1 VRRNGLTAGVCCED
15 GFSNCRFQDTSEEDT
30 AAAATAFFVGQ
41 GLYPLKGGRNMRLRR
56 INGAVLF
63 MAMCLLVAFGS
74 VQQAQAQ
81 VKYPNRAIDIIVGF
95 VPGGS
100 TDLSTRIMADYLK
113 KKWNVPVNVINKGGG
128 NTIPAALEVYNAKP
142 DGYTLF
148 ADSSSSNASLEIGTK
163 DLPFKVMDRTFIGMH
178 SMLPFVY
185 VVHAPS
191 SYKTFQDLIAEAKK
205 DPEHF
210 TWTSN
215 GGVGFQDITFRQF
228 CKAVGLDVT
237 KTKPIVT
244 RGAAESITLTAGG
257 HVKMGGGSA
266 TSAMASLQAGTI
278 RVLAVTSKERWPE
291 IPNAPTT
298 AELGY
303 PSIDNHQWNGVS
315 GPPKLP
321 APIVDIW
328 EQTMQAMAKDPEVN
342 ARMKSVGTKINY
354 LNSRQVRQ
362 YVEREREE
370 LKVLWGVK

>member
-1 VRRNGLTAGVCCED
+1 MGIIALMT
-15 GFSNCRFQDTSEEDT
+15 
-30 AAAATAFFVGQ
+30 
-41 GLYPLKGGRNMRLRR
+41 
-56 INGAVLF
+56 IGAV
-63 MAMCLLVAFGS
+63 VP
-74 VQQAQAQ
+74 AQAQ
-81 VKYPNRAIDIIVGF
+81 EKYPTRAIDIIVGF

-113 KKWNVPVNVINKGGG
+113 KKWKVPVNVINKGGG

-148 ADSSSSNASLEIGTK
+148 ADSSSSNAALEIGSK

-178 SMLPFVY
+178 SLLPFVF
-185 VVHAPS
+185 VVYAPS
-191 SYKTFQDLIAEAKK
+191 PYKNFQDLIVEAKK

-228 CKAVGLDVT
+228 CKAVGIDVT

-244 RGAAESITLTAGG
+244 RGAAESITLAAGG

-266 TSAMASLQAGTI
+266 TSAKASLQAGTI
-278 RVLAVTSKERWPE
+278 RALAVTSKEKWAE

-298 AELGY
+298 SELGY

-315 GPPKLP
+315 GPPKMPLH
-321 APIVDIW
+321 IVEIW
-328 EQTMQAMAKDPEVN
+328 EKAMQDMAKDPEVN
-342 ARMKSVGTKINY
+342 TRMKSVGTKIHY
-354 LNSRQVRQ
+354 LNSREVRE
-362 YVEREREE
+362 YVERQRAE

>member
-1 VRRNGLTAGVCCED
+1 MWCRRIIL
-15 GFSNCRFQDTSEEDT
+15 
-30 AAAATAFFVGQ
+30 Q
-41 GLYPLKGGRNMRLRR
+41 GLFIG
-56 INGAVLF
+56 IFVLMTIGVVF
-63 MAMCLLVAFGS
+63 T
-74 VQQAQAQ
+74 AQAQ
-81 VKYPNRAIDIIVGF
+81 EKYPTRAIDIIVGF

-113 KKWNVPVNVINKGGG
+113 KKWKVPVNVINKGGG
-128 NTIPAALEVYNAKP
+128 NTIPAALEMYNAKP

-148 ADSSSSNASLEIGTK
+148 ADSSSSNAALEIGTK

-178 SMLPFVY
+178 SLLPFVF

-191 SYKTFQDLIAEAKK
+191 PFQTFQDLIAEAKK

-228 CKAVGLDVT
+228 CKATGVDVT

-244 RGAAESITLTAGG
+244 RGAAESITLAAGG

-266 TSAMASLQAGTI
+266 TSAKASLQAGTI
-278 RVLAVTSKERWPE
+278 RALAVTSKERWPE

-303 PSIDNHQWNGVS
+303 PTINNHQWNGVS

-321 APIVDIW
+321 ADIVEIW
-328 EQTMQAMAKDPEVN
+328 EKAMQEMAKDPEVLT
-342 ARMKSVGTKINY
+342 RMKSVGTKINY
-354 LNSRQVRQ
+354 LNSREVRE
-362 YVEREREE
+362 YVEHQREE